1 MAPPPTDSCWPFVFV
16 VSTFC
21 RDVLLNGMFDDRIA
35 WLSRHQRKASVPSAL
50 TLVASKADASV
61 FTLMR

>member
-1 MAPPPTDSCWPFVFV
+1 
-16 VSTFC
+16 
-21 RDVLLNGMFDDRIA
+21 MFDDRIA